1 MNPLPFRL
9 TVNSKDLAITRIQ
22 TTIPTNSDRFQ
33 NFFFSIIC
41 VSVSNGNGIR
51 NKKKSKRYR
60 TSITDLKT
68 TGFSISAH
76 TGKKMFS
83 IINWH
88 ILINMTVFLGNSVTF
103 KKKLARR
110 KQPASSNVTFRNC
123 SNNHHFR

>member
-1 MNPLPFRL
+1 
-9 TVNSKDLAITRIQ
+9 
-22 TTIPTNSDRFQ
+22 
-33 NFFFSIIC
+33 

-103 KKKLARR
+103 KKNS
-110 KQPASSNVTFRNC
+110 PEE
-123 SNNHHFR
+123 NNLLHPT